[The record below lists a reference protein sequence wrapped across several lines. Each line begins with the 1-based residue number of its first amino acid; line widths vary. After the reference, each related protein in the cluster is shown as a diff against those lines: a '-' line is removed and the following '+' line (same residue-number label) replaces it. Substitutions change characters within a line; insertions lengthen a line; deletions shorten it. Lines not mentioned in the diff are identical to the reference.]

1 MKSPFLAS
9 YGILFFFLYVLARR
23 ELSYKRNSFL
33 ASYGILFFFLYVLA
47 RRELSYKKEFPF

>member
-1 MKSPFLAS
+1 MP